1 MKITTILLV
10 FIIALRLSVSKQID
24 DIYDTKRG
32 FSSFY
37 GDHDFAPTKV
47 FGKKA
52 FIGRFKGIIPY
63 LFLLTYLSIEIILNL
78 SNMY

>member
-24 DIYDTKRG
+24 DIYDTKRD

-37 GDHDFAPTKV
+37 GDHDLATTQG
-47 FGKKA
+47 FGKKTLPSDSEWE
-52 FIGRFKGIIPY
+52 RVKGIRSH
-63 LFLLTYLSIEIILNL
+63 L
-78 SNMY
+78 

>member
-10 FIIALRLSVSKQID
+10 FIALRLSVSKQID

-37 GDHDFAPTKV
+37 GDHDFAPTQG

-63 LFLLTYLSIEIILNL
+63 LFLLTYSSIEIILNL